1 MGMEAMASTEGRLGS
16 IDVDRVAGT
25 LAAHPYLEADTV
37 KAETKCV
44 CKHRKI
50 AQEYRDAAEGGV
62 VLCVMCGRPARD
74 LDEKLSRARGGSPT
88 DRANIQPL
96 CPICHHLKT
105 VNPAWA
111 EAEGWSLS
119 SWGTP

>member
-1 MGMEAMASTEGRLGS
+1 MRKSPIRPVS
-16 IDVDRVAGT
+16 KRR
-25 LAAHPYLEADTV
+25 AAQNRER
-37 KAETKCV
+37 
-44 CKHRKI
+44 RKI

-96 CPICHHLKT
+96 CAICHHLKT

-119 SWGTP
+119 AFGGEQ